1 MKPPAS
7 SLLLGVAGRLAGIA
21 GEVDDAFTAFELQ
34 VAALAAATLLQEV
47 DSGTARRH
55 VEIEIYEALLARGRA
70 AGAPLPDPIEVGE
83 SALGAG
89 IPALEERLGRLRA
102 DVIAL
107 HEWIETSSPAEA
119 EEMEADVWRVLREVN
134 RIRQGL

>member
-34 VAALAAATLLQEV
+34 VAALAAATLLDELDNGISRRQKEIDAYEV
-47 DSGTARRH
+47 MLNRYRSSGGDWVPRDNLTA
-55 VEIEIYEALLARGRA
+55 AAR
-70 AGAPLPDPIEVGE
+70 
-83 SALGAG
+83 
-89 IPALEERLGRLRA
+89 EERLSQLRA
-102 DVIAL
+102 EFIEA
-107 HEWIETSSPAEA
+107 HESMESSTAPDAAAMDAE
-119 EEMEADVWRVLREVN
+119 MWGVLRKVN

>member
-7 SLLLGVAGRLAGIA
+7 SLLLGVAGRLAGVA

-47 DSGTARRH
+47 DSGAARRLQ
-55 VEIEIYEALLARGRA
+55 EIEAYEALLERART
-70 AGAPLPDPIEVGE
+70 AGAPSASRVRATTAPDVN
-83 SALGAG
+83 
-89 IPALEERLGRLRA
+89 IPALEERLSGIRA

-107 HEWIETSSPAEA
+107 QEWIESAPSAEA
-119 EEMEADVWRVLREVN
+119 QAMEADVWQVLRDVN

>member
-1 MKPPAS
+1 VKPPAS

-21 GEVDDAFTAFELQ
+21 GEVDDAFSAFELQ

-47 DSGTARRH
+47 DSGAARRLA
-55 VEIEIYEALLARGRA
+55 EIDAYEALVDRGRA
-70 AGAPLPDPIEVGE
+70 AGAPVS
-83 SALGAG
+83 SAADRAATSDVT
-89 IPALEERLGRLRA
+89 IPALEERLSVIRS

-107 HEWIETSSPAEA
+107 QEWIESAPSAEA
-119 EEMEADVWRVLREVN
+119 QAMEADVWQVLRDVN

>member
-47 DSGTARRH
+47 ESGSSRRLA
-55 VEIEIYEALLARGRA
+55 EIEAYTALLERGRA
-70 AGAPLPDPIEVGE
+70 AGAPLPPASDPNDTT
-83 SALGAG
+83 
-89 IPALEERLGRLRA
+89 IPALDAHLAAVRA
-102 DVIAL
+102 AVIEL
-107 HEWIETSSPAEA
+107 HEWIEASPSADA
-119 EEMEADVWRVLREVN
+119 QAMEADAWQVLRDVN
-134 RIRQGL
+134 RIRQGP